1 MNATAKTFFTALAA
15 VVSAAVI
22 AVWLA
27 DQTEAVHR
35 APTSTQ
41 WATQTLPGTQAEQ
54 ASKPRG

>member
-1 MNATAKTFFTALAA
+1 MNATTKTFFTALAA
-15 VVSAAVI
+15 VASAAVI

-35 APTSTQ
+35 APTSSH
-41 WATQTLPGTQAEQ
+41 WAAQTLPGQQAEQ